1 MRKTKP
7 LIFLLAGEPSGDLLG
22 ARIMAALKE
31 ETNGNIA
38 FAGVGG
44 EKMESE
50 GINSVFPIEDIALM
64 GIFELLPHLRRL
76 YRRINETVE
85 AIRKLEPDILLT
97 IDSPGFVIAVLKR
110 LRGSSFPKIH
120 YVAPSIWAWRPKRVN
135 KFLGRIDH
143 LLCLLPFEPQL
154 FEEKGLSAS
163 FVGHPVLEKRFT
175 DRKGDTFRARF
186 GIGPSDMVLGV
197 FPGSREGELRRHI
210 PIFLETATRLGEK
223 YSNLKVVIPTL
234 PSLYSSIVDACKKY
248 RISATII
255 SKEQDRWEAMMACNF
270 GLAASGTVALELVE
284 ARVPSVIGYH
294 ANFLTELVARIFVKV
309 RFVNLCNI
317 LADEEIIPERIM
329 SKCRPEILCEELVE
343 LVSSKE
349 AAKLQIQRAEQQLK
363 KLEPGCGAPSQH
375 AAKTLLSYL

>member
-1 MRKTKP
+1 MNKTKP
-7 LIFLLAGEPSGDLLG
+7 LVFLLAGEPSGDLLG
-22 ARIMAALKE
+22 GSIMAALKD

-50 GINSVFPIEDIALM
+50 GINSLFPIEDISLM
-64 GIFELLPHLRRL
+64 GIFELLPHAGRL

-85 AIRKLEPDILLT
+85 AIRKSKPDILLT

-110 LRGSSFPKIH
+110 LPGSTFPKIH

-143 LLCLLPFEPQL
+143 LLCLLPFEPKL

-163 FVGHPVLEKRFT
+163 FVGHPVLERRFL
-175 DRKGDTFRARF
+175 DRKGVTFRARF
-186 GIGPSDMVLGV
+186 GIGSLDMVLGV
-197 FPGSREGELRRHI
+197 FPGSRNGELRRHI
-210 PIFLETATRLGEK
+210 PIFLETTTRLVKK
-223 YSNLKVVIPTL
+223 YPNLKVVIPTL
-234 PSLYSSIVDACKKY
+234 PSLQGSIVDACKKY
-248 RISATII
+248 QISATII
-255 SKEQDRWEAMMACNF
+255 SKEEDRLEAMTACNF

-284 ARVPSVIGYH
+284 AGVPSVIGYH
-294 ANFLTELVARIFVKV
+294 ANFLTELLASVFVKV

-329 SKCRPEILCEELVE
+329 SKCRSDILCEELIK
-343 LVSSKE
+343 LVNSKE
-349 AAKLQIQRAEQQLK
+349 AAKLQIKKAKQQLK
-363 KLEPGCGAPSQH
+363 KLRPGCSSPSQR
-375 AAKTLLSYL
+375 AAKTVLSYL